1 MSDTLPTLPGIDPPF
16 VDRVEALCQRLA
28 DILGERNGRRPTVT
42 VKWRR
47 DMRLLCERGPLGHAA
62 QAVDTAEVQAIMEAT
77 FTHETWWADRIT
89 DPGFLRKHYLRIG
102 REAAAASRKGSASPK
117 AAALIAKLRDL

>member
-1 MSDTLPTLPGIDPPF
+1 MSNPLPTLPGVDPPF
-16 VDRVEALCQRLA
+16 LDRVDALCARLA
-28 DILGERNGRRPTVT
+28 DHLEARNGRRPTVT

-62 QAVDTAEVQAIMEAT
+62 QAVDTAEVALVVEAT
-77 FTHETWWADRIT
+77 FDHETWWADRIT

-102 REAAAASRKGSASPK
+102 REAAAASRKGTASPK